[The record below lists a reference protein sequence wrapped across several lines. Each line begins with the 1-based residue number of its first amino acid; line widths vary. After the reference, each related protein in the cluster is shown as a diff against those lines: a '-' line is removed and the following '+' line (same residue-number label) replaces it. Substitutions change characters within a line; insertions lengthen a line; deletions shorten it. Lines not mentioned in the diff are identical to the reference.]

1 MNKELGQILLLDD
14 CVTNSGITGG
24 DYPLLTRGIA
34 VCEYIKG
41 LKFFYANTGVNFTV
55 YLWKHFGPGFRR
67 RFSKRSVQRE
77 LERYRQSGKPRGDLT
92 KKINEDVER
101 WFPHEEYAENIRGVA
116 VTTFRQGLDFAQ
128 KNTKPTSYEID
139 GVNFGD
145 IDFMFDKGRLEGM
158 LLFYAV
164 TGKVKP

>member
-1 MNKELGQILLLDD
+1 
-14 CVTNSGITGG
+14 
-24 DYPLLTRGIA
+24 
-34 VCEYIKG
+34 
-41 LKFFYANTGVNFTV
+41 
-55 YLWKHFGPGFRR
+55 RR